1 MHFITKII
9 VKNGLGLWVF
19 CNWFFLQLSWK
30 PFNKKD
36 IFFFMHSAPLN
47 LIHYKKRLQKANSYI
62 LLKIITR
69 TTKKKDEK
77 RDHQKVDN
85 KPEQGER

>member
-1 MHFITKII
+1 
-9 VKNGLGLWVF
+9 
-19 CNWFFLQLSWK
+19 
-30 PFNKKD
+30 
-36 IFFFMHSAPLN
+36 MHSAPLN